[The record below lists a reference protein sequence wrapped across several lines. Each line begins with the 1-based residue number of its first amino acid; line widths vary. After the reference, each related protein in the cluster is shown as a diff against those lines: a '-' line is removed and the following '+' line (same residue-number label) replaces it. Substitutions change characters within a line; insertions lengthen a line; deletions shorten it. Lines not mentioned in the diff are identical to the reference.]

1 MAAASPEEFASRWW
15 RVENSVT
22 VAKKHGSTKFA
33 LVMKYRTSATHALTT
48 YASRP
53 FSSHEPSYAK
63 LWDSKEEALQPENVQ
78 RFRDFVQRG
87 FAHGGGSTSTPKR
100 PHEDMEGGAQQ
111 EQPKLRGR
119 AHYASLADRAAGSVK
134 AAYAGMAN
142 FVKKGRKKLHFRHGA
157 VTRPNRK
164 EQRKETQ
171 SLQNAHEQLTRSTY
185 RQEQIAILQHAVHTG
200 IYTSVLVPVDEG
212 DVGICDVS
220 QAQSKRATIQCI
232 VVLQYFMLLEAL
244 AQQNGEELPGGQ
256 RVRYRRTSR
265 RVCSPPA
272 RRLASGRTWAELGL
286 GLSDFCRCV
295 LCCARYLR

>member
-111 EQPKLRGR
+111 EKPKLRARARSSPAGR
-119 AHYASLADRAAGSVK
+119 ASGSVK
-134 AAYAGMAN
+134 AAWAGMAN
-142 FVKKGRKKLHFRHGA
+142 FVKGRKKLNFRHGA
-157 VTRPNRK
+157 VTQPNRK
-164 EQRKETQ
+164 EQRKEDQ
-171 SLQNAHEQLTRSTY
+171 ALQNAHEQLTRSAY
-185 RQEQIAILQHAVHTG
+185 RQEQIEILKHAVHKG
-200 IYTSVLVPVDEG
+200 ICTSVLVPVDEG